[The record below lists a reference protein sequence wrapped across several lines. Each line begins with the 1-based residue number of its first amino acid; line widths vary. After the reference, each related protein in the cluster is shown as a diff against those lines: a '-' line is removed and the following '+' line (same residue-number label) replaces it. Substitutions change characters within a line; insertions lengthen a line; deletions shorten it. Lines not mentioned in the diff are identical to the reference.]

1 MNETEAQLFA
11 RLKKENTD
19 FRRLAEKHREFDHK
33 IMEFDRIYY
42 LTSDQERKR
51 KELQKTKL
59 KIKDEMYA
67 IMRENMQAQDATI
80 IPSGSPG
87 SSQDGRYQ
95 RKG

>member
-11 RLKKENTD
+11 RLKEENTD

-87 SSQDGRYQ
+87 PSQDGRYQ

>member
-11 RLKKENTD
+11 RLKEENTD
-19 FRRLAEKHREFDHK
+19 FCRLAEKHREFDHK

-87 SSQDGRYQ
+87 PSQDGRYQ